1 MAINIRCQKCSAD
14 MTLNSKKCNQCGTP
28 VPKNKKYRVIV
39 RVNGKRVSKTVNNLE
54 LAREIEGKLKVDI
67 ARGEFDLQKKKPA
80 PTLDEVWDNFL
91 PWAKGNKKT
100 WLNDLYLYDTKI
112 KPVFGSK
119 TMDKITPF
127 DIEGFIVNLKKSKSQ
142 TGRPYRPATIKH
154 ILILFKHLFSKS
166 RKWGLYQGENPFD
179 GVELSDDLKK
189 LNNKINEHFNDDEL
203 ERLHAVLDGWN
214 DRMSACFIKFLLL
227 TGLRRGELFKL
238 QWSNIDLVK
247 KTVLLK
253 DPKGIEDQILPLSDK
268 ALDVLNEIPK
278 EYDSSWIFY
287 GKDGKQ
293 RTDFKGPWLRIR
305 KAAELPKG
313 FRLHGLRHHFAS
325 ALVSNGVSLYTVQ
338 KLLCH
343 KDAKTTMRYADLAD
357 KTLRE
362 AVQLSDTLQS
372 PTKKADIINMGDVQ
386 NA

>member
-1 MAINIRCQKCSAD
+1 MAINVRCQKCSAD
-14 MTLNSKKCNQCGTP
+14 MSLNSKKCNQCGTP

-39 RVNGKRVSKTVNNLE
+39 RVNGKRVCKTVNNLE
-54 LAREIEGKLKVDI
+54 LAKDIEGKLKVDI
-67 ARGEFDLQKKKPA
+67 ARDEFDIQKKKPA
-80 PTLDEVWDNFL
+80 PTLDDVWEHFL
-91 PWAKGNKKT
+91 PWAKANKKT
-100 WLNDLYLYDTKI
+100 WKTDLYLYTKHL
-112 KPVFGSK
+112 KPEFDRK
-119 TMDKITPF
+119 RMDKITQL
-127 DIEGFIVNLKKSKSQ
+127 DIEGLIVNLKKSKSKL
-142 TGRPYRPATIKH
+142 GRSYRPATIKH

-166 RKWGLYQGENPFD
+166 KKWGLYQGENPFTRVD
-179 GVELSDDLKK
+179 LSDDLKK

-203 ERLHAVLDGWN
+203 ERLNAALDGWH

-238 QWSNIDLVK
+238 QWSHIDLVK

-253 DPKGIEDQILPLSDK
+253 DPKGIEDQILPLSVK
-268 ALDVLNEIPK
+268 ALDILNEIPK
-278 EYDSSWIFY
+278 EYDTPWIFY

-293 RTDFKGPWLRIR
+293 RTDFKGPWHRIR
-305 KAAELPKG
+305 KAAELPEG

-325 ALVSNGVSLYTVQ
+325 ALVSNGISLYTVQ

-362 AVQLSDTLQS
+362 AVNLSDRLQQ
-372 PTKKADIINMGDVQ
+372 KKEPITNLEDRLNG
-386 NA
+386 